1 MRFLGLE
8 RPALKLLHS
17 AETIKEG
24 NLGAYNYWS
33 SKTTAEIVDSLKPGA
48 VDEAGQSISLLINE
62 DGTILD
68 GNTRALILQERGFDI
83 NKLPAEV
90 HDIFGTEEDPQY
102 GPEEPMGGFTPE
114 DLGDG

>member
-1 MRFLGLE
+1 MRFLGIE

-17 AETIKEG
+17 AETIKGG

-33 SKTTAEIVDSLKPGA
+33 SKSTDEIVDSLKPGA
-48 VDEAGQSISLLINE
+48 VDEAGQSISLLIKP

-68 GNTRALILQERGFDI
+68 GNTRILILEERGFDI

-90 HDIFGTEEDPQY
+90 DTLFGTEIDPEF
-102 GPEEPMGGFTPE
+102 GPEEPMGGFAPE